1 MNLATINLVIGTVVG
16 AIAIL
21 TYLWKGIQSNK
32 ARSRAQQGRITSLAE
47 AAIFQNQRTS
57 AVEKHLVATSN
68 FQPSEGLIAL
78 EQKAL
83 SEYESHHTNLT

>member
-1 MNLATINLVIGTVVG
+1 MNLATINLIIGIVAG

-21 TYLWKGIQSNK
+21 VYLWKGVRFNK
-32 ARSRAQQGRITSLAE
+32 ARSKAQHGRINSLAD
-47 AAIFQNQRTS
+47 AAIYQNQRIS
-57 AVEKHLVATSN
+57 AVEKHLVETSN
-68 FQPSEGLIAL
+68 FQPSEGLAVL